1 MRPFRPAARAA
12 EDDARRDRRDVRAN
26 GPGDR
31 RLDEDAIGDKRRC
44 RPTGIGGY
52 PQPTM
57 ADLKPEQ
64 IIALVVPIIVIQL
77 GLMIA
82 ALIDLERDERRV
94 RGGSKLV
101 WALVIVFVNVV
112 GPILYFVAGREES

>member
-1 MRPFRPAARAA
+1 M
-12 EDDARRDRRDVRAN
+12 
-26 GPGDR
+26 
-31 RLDEDAIGDKRRC
+31 L
-44 RPTGIGGY
+44 GG
-52 PQPTM
+52 M

-64 IIALVVPIIVIQL
+64 IIALLAPIIVIQV

-82 ALIDLERDERRV
+82 ALVDLERHERRV

-101 WALVIVFVNVV
+101 WALVIFFVNVL

>member
-1 MRPFRPAARAA
+1 
-12 EDDARRDRRDVRAN
+12 
-26 GPGDR
+26 
-31 RLDEDAIGDKRRC
+31 
-44 RPTGIGGY
+44 
-52 PQPTM
+52 M

-94 RGGSKLV
+94 HGGSKLV